1 MNPFQGGMSGPM
13 ADNCGCGETPPFV
26 ESPIPV
32 KSGWSP
38 DPSAPTGNLIVDRL
52 TGAANNPQSI
62 LAGMGLGPSAKPQS
76 PEDQIRGL
84 LETGMKPL
92 SMTGRNPLMD
102 RMSRGGSPVIGQAPD
117 SLSDPQ
123 GAAQQAMQAAMPPMM
138 PGMSPA
144 MGAPMMPG
152 MQPMLPP
159 SQPGM
164 QLPVPMQQQRRLP
177 SMF

>member
-1 MNPFQGGMSGPM
+1 MSQIPGSMAGPM
-13 ADNCGCGETPPFV
+13 SDNCGCGETPPFV

-52 TGAANNPQSI
+52 TGAANNQQAI
-62 LAGMGLGPSAKPQS
+62 LAGMGFGPGAQSQS
-76 PEDQIRGL
+76 PEDQIRAL
-84 LETGMKPL
+84 LQTGMKPL
-92 SMTGRNPLMD
+92 AMTGRNPLMD

-138 PGMSPA
+138 PGMQGP
-144 MGAPMMPG
+144 PMMPG
-152 MQPMLPP
+152 MPPMLPP
-159 SQPGM
+159 AQPGM
-164 QLPVPMQQQRRLP
+164 LPPALMQQPQRRLP